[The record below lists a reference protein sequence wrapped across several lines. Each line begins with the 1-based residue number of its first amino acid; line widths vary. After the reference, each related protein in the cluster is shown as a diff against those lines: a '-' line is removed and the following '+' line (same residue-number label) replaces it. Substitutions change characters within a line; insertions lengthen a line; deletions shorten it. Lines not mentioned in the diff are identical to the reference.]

1 MDIIFLEL
9 FIMQRI
15 LCFLIS
21 ALNIKFR
28 YHLAIW
34 EIGEK
39 GWKQYSRNS
48 VDLNERWKSGGTAV
62 GELAPTALM
71 IHNSGPLSCEALDV
85 FAKFSVKTSPDEL
98 GCDGSCARQ

>member
-1 MDIIFLEL
+1 MFLEL
-9 FIMQRI
+9 FIMQRM

-28 YHLAIW
+28 YHLATW
-34 EIGEK
+34 KIGEK

-48 VDLNERWKSGGTAV
+48 VDLKKRWKSSGTAV
-62 GELAPTALM
+62 GEFAPTTLM